1 MLLDLY
7 LTFYFLFSPKPTQG
21 QNLMH
26 ISYSVAP
33 KNEKLYLTQTLEKD
47 RGLREPT
54 K

>member
-7 LTFYFLFSPKPTQG
+7 LTFIFFFSPKPTQG

-33 KNEKLYLTQTLEKD
+33 KNETFYLTQTLEKD
-47 RGLREPT
+47 RGLREST
-54 K
+54 Q

>member
-7 LTFYFLFSPKPTQG
+7 LNFLFFSPKPTEW

-33 KNEKLYLTQTLEKD
+33 KNEKFNLTQTLEKD
-47 RGLREPT
+47 RGLREST